1 MRGAMLGVSIVFI
14 GSFLVLTIHAALDRG
29 FTILI
34 VLSVLI
40 VGLMAI
46 GIIGAIWNGFYDDE

>member
-1 MRGAMLGVSIVFI
+1 MFI
-14 GSFLVLTIHAALDRG
+14 GGFLILTIHAAFDRG
-29 FTILI
+29 FSILI

-46 GIIGAIWNGFYDDE
+46 GIIGAIWDGFDDDD